1 MTYDLARRSPY
12 QSAIPAMRH
21 APERTGSP
29 SPTPIYDALYAE
41 YRRTFRTLPGDRS
54 GEEEFGFK
62 AFATFSG
69 VTGFVTGLHG
79 VVPYQPGAQP
89 GAMTGGGFHGPK
101 RELRQ
106 LPGPSGA
113 GSGQTAPAPRSAPSP
128 PAAPPAM
135 RHTPAQTERT
145 GGYQTGT
152 WRYGSRPYGPEDLLP
167 AVLPTRRHG
176 NG

>member
-29 SPTPIYDALYAE
+29 SATPIYDALYAE

-69 VTGFVTGLHG
+69 ATGFVTGLHG
-79 VVPYQPGAQP
+79 VVPYQGGAV
-89 GAMTGGGFHGPK
+89 AGGGYHRSG

-106 LPGPSGA
+106 LPGPSSA
-113 GSGQTAPAPRSAPSP
+113 GGGPTGPAPRSAPCP
-128 PAAPPAM
+128 PAAHPGPPAM
-135 RHTPAQTERT
+135 RPAPAHTERT

-152 WRYGSRPYGPEDLLP
+152 WRYGSRPSGPEDLRP
-167 AVLPTRRHG
+167 AVLPARRHA
-176 NG
+176 NE